1 MSELRE
7 FKFVTTLV
15 LVFEKIESEDNDTYD
30 TFYSNS
36 KAEIF
41 INESDIDDVFQ

>member
-7 FKFVTTLV
+7 FKFVTALV
-15 LVFEKIESEDNDTYD
+15 LVFEKIEIEDNDTYD
-30 TFYSNS
+30 TFYWNS

-41 INESDIDDVFQ
+41 ISESDIDDVFQ